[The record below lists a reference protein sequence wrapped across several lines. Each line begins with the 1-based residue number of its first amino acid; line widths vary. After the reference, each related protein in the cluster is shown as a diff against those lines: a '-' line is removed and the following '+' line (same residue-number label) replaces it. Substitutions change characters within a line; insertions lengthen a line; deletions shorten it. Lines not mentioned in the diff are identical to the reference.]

1 MVGSEHVAVQ
11 WKPAELAGLLS
22 PFEKAAA
29 ASAVPTLCNCEP
41 QKMVMS
47 APEGLAL
54 WLRGGV
60 HLTINNNKIAC

>member
-1 MVGSEHVAVQ
+1 MVESEHVAVQ

-41 QKMVMS
+41 CDGAVCSGGSCSLAERRS
-47 APEGLAL
+47 APY
-54 WLRGGV
+54 
-60 HLTINNNKIAC
+60 N